1 MHACIAA
8 GLSDTAT
15 KRTIACA
22 MLGNEIVLQKICQT
36 SRKEMQ
42 QPCSECQQATRSVA
56 LVMQVCKLGSGL
68 RQQTSDMVPQAAN

>member
-8 GLSDTAT
+8 GLTDTAT
-15 KRTIACA
+15 KRTSACV

-56 LVMQVCKLGSGL
+56 LLVMQVCKLGL
-68 RQQTSDMVPQAAN
+68 RFGTTDV